1 MNSCL
6 YEGIVRHRR
15 FAPRSHDFS
24 YRLFLVYLDL
34 DELDEVFRGRW
45 LWSTRRP
52 APAWFRRA
60 DYLGP
65 PSQPLA
71 ESVRDFVESEG
82 GFRPHGP
89 IRLLTHLRYFGVG
102 MNPVSFFYCYEPDG
116 QTLAAIVAEVHNT
129 PWGERHCYLLRTR
142 RSETAGAAETEQPA
156 AEPTAEQSAVKYAFR
171 HAKTFHVSPFMD
183 LNMDYAWQVTRPDA
197 TLAVHIENHAESER
211 LFDATLTLRRR
222 PITGMQLAR
231 VLLRYPLMTLQV
243 VGAIYWQ
250 ALKLWWKKIPFV
262 SHPKYSASLESPT

>member
-6 YEGIVRHRR
+6 YEGTVNHRR
-15 FAPRSHDFS
+15 IAPRPHDFS

-34 DELDEVFRGRW
+34 DELEEVFRGRW
-45 LWSTRRP
+45 FWSTRRP

-60 DYLGP
+60 DHLGP
-65 PSQPLA
+65 PGQPLA
-71 ESVRDFVESEG
+71 ESVRDFVAAEG
-82 GFRPHGP
+82 GFRPQGP

-116 QTLAAIVAEVHNT
+116 RTLSAIVAEVHNT
-129 PWGERHCYLLRTR
+129 PWGERHCYLLRTP
-142 RSETAGAAETEQPA
+142 GAAA
-156 AEPTAEQSAVKYAFR
+156 AAPGEESARSFEFR

-183 LNMDYAWQVTRPDA
+183 LNMDYAWKVTRPDES
-197 TLAVHIENHAESER
+197 LAVHIENHADSQR
-211 LFDATLTLRRR
+211 LFVATLSLQRR

-231 VLLRYPLMTLQV
+231 VLARYPLMTWQV

-250 ALKLWWKKIPFV
+250 ALKLWWKKVPFV
-262 SHPKYSASLESPT
+262 SHPKYKASLESPS